1 MYIPMPL
8 RQSDTR
14 PSPSLPFS
22 LFLPCQSAS
31 ACTAA
36 KRRHITRIHNNLHRR
51 RTSRTK
57 IKLPGRKVN
66 TDRHSY
72 LMASC
77 YLEISVALCARPRY
91 LYKNA
96 LPFPVRILGH
106 CFQFKVW
113 NRKYFIKHPQD
124 FPGQHTKNRRQRRAI
139 KSFNNMF
146 HLPNPLRDEPTSPLP
161 RSAALP
167 PMLHLLRT
175 FKYTAD
181 WWLLANLNILKSLRN
196 QGFAIHYITH
206 NYTNKRIR
214 INKHMQI
221 HTCIHGYT
229 GIYVMFILYC

>member
-1 MYIPMPL
+1 MCGPTRAENVSATRGASRSATESLSQTFLIFVAVPRAYSPNSMYIPMPL

-77 YLEISVALCARPRY
+77 YLEISVALCATPRY

-96 LPFPVRILGH
+96 LPFPVGILGH
-106 CFQFKVW
+106 CFQFKV
-113 NRKYFIKHPQD
+113 
-124 FPGQHTKNRRQRRAI
+124 
-139 KSFNNMF
+139 
-146 HLPNPLRDEPTSPLP
+146 
-161 RSAALP
+161 
-167 PMLHLLRT
+167 
-175 FKYTAD
+175 
-181 WWLLANLNILKSLRN
+181 
-196 QGFAIHYITH
+196 
-206 NYTNKRIR
+206 
-214 INKHMQI
+214 
-221 HTCIHGYT
+221 
-229 GIYVMFILYC
+229 